1 MAPKRALRRPA
12 RAPERPSVRRRP
24 AGADPPEADW
34 EKASEV
40 NIRELNSWP
49 AIYIQGLYFRDNDA
63 EVIGEMKSLAVG
75 DDGTVM
81 TVKAHGTTS
90 EELLRLL
97 SGRASK
103 LLQIHLCDEPCSRQ
117 VWRA

>member
-1 MAPKRALRRPA
+1 MAPKRAMRRPA
-12 RAPERPSVRRRP
+12 GGPERPRVRRRP
-24 AGADPPEADW
+24 AAAGPPDGGW

-40 NIRELNSWP
+40 NIWELNSWP
-49 AIYIQGLYFRDNDA
+49 AIYIQGQYWDNDA

-75 DDGTVM
+75 DDGTVL

-103 LLQIHLCDEPCSRQ
+103 LLQIHLCDEPCSHQ